1 MANET
6 NNPRP
11 LTDAEKAARD
21 AALAAANK
29 PADTKVATPTVAPV
43 TVDHKPAD
51 KAGAA
56 LFNEAEKLV
65 KKLEAANPAG
75 GLVTPTASKPAV
87 LPDLTKT
94 APTVTPSPAK
104 GKAGGSVVKVKKQ
117 LVGRPA
123 TPAKPA
129 PKTNADKALA
139 NDAFVAGFNLAAW
152 PKFIPAPT
160 KADILA
166 ARALGVMQ
174 RPTTKNELALAY
186 YLSNGAGKF
195 NVYDVALALQAV
207 CGGVNDHKMNVIN
220 QRGKPAGL
228 IDVIKLAAVSQ
239 AGYGSTGRAQV
250 TYQAV
255 LTHKGRTIV
264 TRAFEAMGL
273 KLPKHLAGDAPSKP
287 AGASKPVNAGNVP
300 ANT

>member
-1 MANET
+1 MTNE

-21 AALAAANK
+21 AALTAANK
-29 PADTKVATPTVAPV
+29 PVETKAATPAVKPV
-43 TVDHKPAD
+43 TVEHKPAD

-75 GLVTPTASKPAV
+75 GLVTPTASKPTV

-94 APTVTPSPAK
+94 APAVTPSPAK
-104 GKAGGSVVKVKKQ
+104 GKADAKAGQGGTVTKAKGKGKGKSPDKV
-117 LVGRPA
+117 A
-123 TPAKPA
+123 TPA

-139 NDAFVAGFNLAAW
+139 NDAFVAGFNMAAW

-166 ARALGVMQ
+166 ARALGVLQ
-174 RPTTKNELALAY
+174 RPVTKNELALAY

-195 NVYDVALALQAV
+195 NVYDVAHALQAV
-207 CGGVNDHKMNVIN
+207 CGGVIDHKMNVIN
-220 QRGKPAGL
+220 QR
-228 IDVIKLAAVSQ
+228 AAH
-239 AGYGSTGRAQV
+239 G
-250 TYQAV
+250 
-255 LTHKGRTIV
+255 
-264 TRAFEAMGL
+264 
-273 KLPKHLAGDAPSKP
+273 
-287 AGASKPVNAGNVP
+287 
-300 ANT
+300 